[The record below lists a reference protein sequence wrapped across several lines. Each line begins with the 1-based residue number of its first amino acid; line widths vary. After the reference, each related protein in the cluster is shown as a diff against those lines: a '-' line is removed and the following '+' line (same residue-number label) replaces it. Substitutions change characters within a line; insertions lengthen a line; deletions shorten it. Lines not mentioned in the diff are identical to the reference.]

1 MPEPIKQAA
10 KALWNSTLYTLSLP
24 ERYLRGLT
32 ALLGGML
39 RETTELLVPNFVKD
53 TTTYNIFVGN
63 LLRFAVENVGE
74 VEGVYSDEGLGEDY
88 ASRKLLGN
96 AIEGIGIAT
105 VHVSPLWIFAF
116 FADSVKGGQIYLKR
130 LRAELIKKGYI
141 DSSEESDSIQDL
153 LEGIER
159 TTTSFAQNIDTPP
172 ISKNE
177 VMDNLKEMQD
187 SIGGLFSK
195 TGKVAGEVK
204 AEVSNLMQDFLETAS
219 EEGQTLMELSGVMTL
234 QATNKAKKAA
244 GVAITVPQVAG
255 QILYENILVYYSD
268 TLSEIHQRGYA
279 VVASETIE
287 PYGSA
292 IIKQFNFEK
301 ETWTEK
307 LFRGSGQGLKR
318 IFGMQTSK

>member
-1 MPEPIKQAA
+1 MPEPINRVTKL
-10 KALWNSTLYTLSLP
+10 LWNSTLYTLSLP

-39 RETTELLVPNFVKD
+39 HETTELLIPDFVKD
-53 TTTYNIFVGN
+53 TTTYNIFVSN
-63 LLRFAVENVGE
+63 LLRFTIENIGE
-74 VEGVYSDEGLGEDY
+74 VEGVYNDEGLDGDY

-96 AIEGIGIAT
+96 VIEGIGIAT

-116 FADSVKGGQIYLKR
+116 FADSVKGGKIYLKR
-130 LRAELIKKGYI
+130 LRAELIEKGYI
-141 DSSEESDSIQDL
+141 DSENKFDSIQDL

-172 ISKNE
+172 LSRDEI
-177 VMDNLKEMQD
+177 MGNLEEIQD

-195 TGKVAGEVK
+195 TGRVAGDVK
-204 AEVSNLMQDFLETAS
+204 EEISNLMQDFLETAS
-219 EEGQTLMELSGVMTL
+219 EEDQTLMELSGVMTL
-234 QATNKAKKAA
+234 QVANRAKKTI
-244 GVAITVPQVAG
+244 GVATTVPQVAG
-255 QILYENILVYYSD
+255 KILYENILVYYSD
-268 TLSEIHQRGYA
+268 TLSDIHQRGYA

-292 IIKQFNFEK
+292 IIKQFSSEK

-307 LFRGSGQGLKR
+307 LFRGSAQSLKR

>member
-63 LLRFAVENVGE
+63 LLRFAIENVGE

-130 LRAELIKKGYI
+130 LRAELIEKGYI

-177 VMDNLKEMQD
+177 VMDNLKEIQD
-187 SIGGLFSK
+187 SIEGLFSK

>member
-1 MPEPIKQAA
+1 MPKPIKQAV
-10 KALWNSTLYTLSLP
+10 KVLWNSTLYSISLP
-24 ERYLRGLT
+24 ERYFRGLT
-32 ALLGGML
+32 GLLGGML
-39 RETTELLVPNFVKD
+39 HETTELLIPDFVKD

-74 VEGVYSDEGLGEDY
+74 VEGIYNDDGLDEDY

-105 VHVSPLWIFAF
+105 VHMSPLWIFAF
-116 FADSVKGGQIYLKR
+116 FADSVKGGKIYLKR
-130 LRAELIKKGYI
+130 LRAELIEKGYI
-141 DSSEESDSIQDL
+141 DSENESDSIQDL

-159 TTTSFAQNIDTPP
+159 TTTSFAQNIDMPP
-172 ISKNE
+172 LSRDEI
-177 VMDNLKEMQD
+177 MDNLEEIQD

-195 TGKVAGEVK
+195 TGRVAGDVK
-204 AEVSNLMQDFLETAS
+204 DEISILMQDFLETAS
-219 EEGQTLMELSGVMTL
+219 EEDQTLMELSGVMTL
-234 QATNKAKKAA
+234 QVTNRAKKAIA
-244 GVAITVPQVAG
+244 VATTAPQVAG
-255 QILYENILVYYSD
+255 KILYENILVYYSD
-268 TLSEIHQRGYA
+268 TLSDINQRGYA

-292 IIKQFNFEK
+292 IIKQFSSEK

-307 LFRGSGQGLKR
+307 LFRGSAQSLKR

>member
-39 RETTELLVPNFVKD
+39 RETTELLVPSFVKD

-63 LLRFAVENVGE
+63 LLRFAIENVGE

-116 FADSVKGGQIYLKR
+116 FADSVKGGQTYLKR
-130 LRAELIKKGYI
+130 LRAELIEKGYI
-141 DSSEESDSIQDL
+141 DSGDESDSIQDL

-172 ISKNE
+172 ISKAE
-177 VMDNLKEMQD
+177 VMDNLKEIQD

-204 AEVSNLMQDFLETAS
+204 VEVSNLMQDFLETAS

-234 QATNKAKKAA
+234 QAANRAKKTA

-268 TLSEIHQRGYA
+268 TLSDIHQRGYA
-279 VVASETIE
+279 VVASETID

-292 IIKQFNFEK
+292 IIKQFNSEK
-301 ETWTEK
+301 GTWTEK